1 MKSRLV
7 ISGNDID
14 FLSELPISQNMSV
27 NDVRNVGAVNGT
39 YTNTISIPASPEVNR
54 LFEFIF
60 QVNAA
65 TNNFNP
71 NLKTE
76 CQYFVNDVRVFNG
89 YIQLLSISGT
99 IVDQENSIT
108 YDCSLLGDNGNI
120 FMAIAGKYLTDIDFS
135 DLDHTLTLSTTNPLA
150 DTKFSPSVAG
160 TGYVYPYI
168 DYGDNDFQVGQPI
181 QGFLRF
187 EHLKPAIF
195 EKEYLTRIFADAG
208 YTWTNSSYP
217 NTFDGTRA
225 IIPCVKAG
233 RLQIPAATKA
243 AQSFRAGLTADQ
255 TLLTNGTLI
264 SGTTYSFHSATVF
277 NPLVFNDD
285 STTGFFDNPSTFNTS
300 NGRFVIPINAYY
312 EASTIVNFKITVT
325 PPSGTTIYGGTYDLE
340 VELQK
345 STNSGS
351 TWSAVNSSL
360 VSIAIQGTIAA
371 DFNGGAQVSISEDLR
386 TATTDIYRVV
396 LKNQFSFI
404 NFVGGSGT
412 CNVNLTVFGG
422 TGTNASTFFAYINR
436 ADLPYGGTVEMN
448 DTIPQN
454 ITQLDFLTSVIKLEH
469 LILEIDKDD
478 DTVYNIF
485 PREEFYD
492 ETDVID
498 WTDKI
503 AIDRGIKILP
513 VGDLNFKRL
522 TFTYRQDY
530 DYYNQLY
537 FDTFKEV
544 YGTKV
549 HDVEND
555 FNRDEKKIEVVFSP
569 TPIANWNGNGLI
581 MPRFWKFDRDAS
593 GNNVV
598 KPTQVN
604 IRRLYFGGV
613 LTTNNVI
620 NILVING
627 TYVPLNGYPY
637 AGDVGNPYV
646 PVTDYNFGTPR
657 VLYWKYA
664 ASQYTTNSRFNER
677 YSKWV
682 AEITSPDSKVVKLY
696 ARLTENDIYK
706 FSFRKIV
713 FIIDAYYYVNAIN
726 GYDPQSESLCE
737 LELLKLSKGEVFV
750 PSTIDIE
757 ADVVGNTGASNRVMN
772 SSVGVGNVNNGYASF
787 ITGQNNVIGYGAQD
801 INLIKCSN
809 VAVNPSVTDFIG
821 IGLEDVEIDSS
832 MSETFKSGLLL
843 DSQVKNRVITV
854 SGNTTVTTDYH
865 TYAIDAGG
873 GDVVLTITDIGEK
886 ITVIRIDG
894 SANAVTIEDAAAL
907 NINGSASKSLTSQ
920 YEKIILDKIG
930 TEWIY

>member
-1 MKSRLV
+1 M
-7 ISGNDID
+7 
-14 FLSELPISQNMSV
+14 
-27 NDVRNVGAVNGT
+27 
-39 YTNTISIPASPEVNR
+39 
-54 LFEFIF
+54 
-60 QVNAA
+60 
-65 TNNFNP
+65 
-71 NLKTE
+71 
-76 CQYFVNDVRVFNG
+76 
-89 YIQLLSISGT
+89 
-99 IVDQENSIT
+99 
-108 YDCSLLGDNGNI
+108 
-120 FMAIAGKYLTDIDFS
+120 
-135 DLDHTLTLSTTNPLA
+135 
-150 DTKFSPSVAG
+150 
-160 TGYVYPYI
+160 
-168 DYGDNDFQVGQPI
+168 
-181 QGFLRF
+181 
-187 EHLKPAIF
+187 
-195 EKEYLTRIFADAG
+195 
-208 YTWTNSSYP
+208 
-217 NTFDGTRA
+217 
-225 IIPCVKAG
+225 
-233 RLQIPAATKA
+233 
-243 AQSFRAGLTADQ
+243 
-255 TLLTNGTLI
+255 
-264 SGTTYSFHSATVF
+264 
-277 NPLVFNDD
+277 
-285 STTGFFDNPSTFNTS
+285 
-300 NGRFVIPINAYY
+300 
-312 EASTIVNFKITVT
+312 
-325 PPSGTTIYGGTYDLE
+325 
-340 VELQK
+340 
-345 STNSGS
+345 
-351 TWSAVNSSL
+351 
-360 VSIAIQGTIAA
+360 
-371 DFNGGAQVSISEDLR
+371 
-386 TATTDIYRVV
+386 
-396 LKNQFSFI
+396 
-404 NFVGGSGT
+404 
-412 CNVNLTVFGG
+412 FGG
-422 TGTNASTFFAYINR
+422 TGTNASTFFTYINR

-682 AEITSPDSKVVKLY
+682 EEITSPDSKVVKLY